1 MGKYSPE
8 TITML
13 STIMKQLSEGKDPTS
28 GLGFPEDSI
37 LNSNIL
43 KKAFAD
49 TSDILNCL
57 VKGVTVKP
65 HKLPFTLTDEEMKMI
80 PISEEPQPIS
90 RFVFTINDTVFH
102 PDMRKLYAK
111 QITEKLTEL
120 HYLKRIF
127 PEDSREYK
135 IATKLGE
142 SLGIRPVHKTNL
154 AGNHYVTNL
163 YDADAQRFIIYEIIP
178 LLQKDLLII
187 PE

>member
-8 TITML
+8 MIAAL
-13 STIMKQLSEGKDPTS
+13 SIIMKQLSEGKDPTS
-28 GLGFPEDSI
+28 GLAFPEDSI

-43 KKAFAD
+43 KEAFVD
-49 TSDILNCL
+49 TSDILNYL
-57 VKGVTVKP
+57 VKGVIVKP
-65 HKLPFTLTDEEMKMI
+65 YKRPFSLTDEEMKMI

-90 RFVFTINDTVFH
+90 RFVFAINGTVFH

-127 PEDSREYK
+127 PEDNREYK
-135 IATKLGE
+135 IATELGE
-142 SLGIRPVHKTNL
+142 SLGICSVHKTNL

-163 YDADAQRFIIYEIIP
+163 YDADAQRFIVYKIIP